1 MRARTRAGS
10 LMVKVASPG
19 AGIEDGINTFANR
32 HRGSSRF
39 SPTRRAF
46 AILELI
52 SRHEGALWHT

>member
-1 MRARTRAGS
+1 
-10 LMVKVASPG
+10 MVKVASPG
-19 AGIEDGINTFANR
+19 AGIEDGIYTFANR